1 MAAEKQVLKYDC
13 ATVNNLLDT
22 VNENKSLFPF
32 DTALNASS
40 QKGLPNSVIT
50 KAINAIKDV
59 TSNNKG
65 YFLSLEKLKAA
76 YPTAN
81 EGSKA
86 YVGSNYPY
94 QIYLYETSMGG
105 WHYTEETGGDDA
117 FNAGEFYTR
126 TEIDQ
131 QHEVINN
138 EISRV
143 EKGANYEVLEY
154 ETSIAT
160 TRLKVSEDNRKGGY
174 MITYNAGTGWIKE
187 QYIGELTDNEE
198 WIKDENWKA
207 EVLDE
212 NIQAIAENAQQQANL
227 AAANAV
233 TAKEQAEY
241 ANAMANEAKAASE
254 GVSSAV
260 INTMPIGTIMM
271 SGKGN
276 IFGEDWIECG
286 GIIPSTFEKSTITN
300 NISVT
305 SAILIENKRQVP
317 NFYTV
322 VLNDRIFKSTDLKLW
337 EQAGSIAFI
346 DSEKPYYFYSCVKVR
361 ESTYVA
367 LGLAFYDEPI
377 AYFTSENG
385 LDWVQEAYPFGTDI
399 AVLMTKANMYVGV
412 ITDNNGFYYKTF
424 VNDDWTRE
432 RIPLTISINETGLCA
447 FFEVNPKSVVTGSKF
462 VLIYK
467 NHIATRRAY
476 QGYSWVKG
484 SDYTSLSETD
494 KINHI
499 SAVFNKVLEETLVI
513 IKYED
518 KSYIS
523 HTKAFVSKDLEEWE
537 DISSYLPE
545 GVVSYPTP
553 KIEECNGCYLIIAGK
568 VFYSINGKTWIE
580 GSSTIVSER
589 LFYVNENDDK
599 MIALGSVGD
608 IASADAPIV
617 SPEIPYGYIKIK

>member
-50 KAINAIKDV
+50 KEINALKDA

-86 YVGSNYPY
+86 YVGENYPY
-94 QIYLYETSMGG
+94 KIYLYQSGLWTDSGQ
-105 WHYTEETGGDDA
+105 TGGDDS
-117 FNAGEFYTR
+117 FNAGEFYTK
-126 TEIDQ
+126 TQINQ
-131 QHEVINN
+131 QHEAINN

-143 EKGANYEVLEY
+143 KKGANYEVLEY

-160 TRLKVSEDNRKGGY
+160 TRLKVPEDNRKGGY
-174 MITYNAGTGWIKE
+174 MITYNPGTGWIKE
-187 QYIGELTDNEE
+187 QFIGDLTDNQE
-198 WIKDENWKA
+198 WIKDENWDV
-207 EVLDE
+207 VLEDSG
-212 NIQAIAENAQQQANL
+212 IQAIAENAKQKADL
-227 AAANAV
+227 AAENAII
-233 TAKEQAEY
+233 AREQAEY
-241 ANAMANEAKAASE
+241 ANTMANEAKTASE
-254 GVSSAV
+254 GVTSAV

-286 GIIPSTFEKSTITN
+286 GIIPSTFEESTITN

-305 SAILIENKRQVP
+305 VAKIIENRVQVP
-317 NFYTV
+317 NFYIV
-322 VLNDRIFKSTDLKLW
+322 ILNDRIFKSTDLKLW
-337 EQAGSIAFI
+337 EQAGGITFT
-346 DSEKPYYFYSCVKVR
+346 DSEKPYAFFSCVKIR
-361 ESTYVA
+361 ESNYVA
-367 LGLAFYDEPI
+367 LGLGFYDVEPI
-377 AYFTSENG
+377 AYFTSKNG

-399 AVLMTKANMYVGV
+399 AVLMAKANMYVGV
-412 ITDNNGFYYKTF
+412 ITDNNNFYYRGFT
-424 VNDDWTRE
+424 NNNWAIE
-432 RIPLTISINETGLCA
+432 RMPFTIPATEIDLCA
-447 FFEVNPKSVVTGSKF
+447 FFDVDPKSVVAGKKF

-467 NHIATRRAY
+467 NHIATRIAY
-476 QGYSWVKG
+476 RGGSWAKG
-484 SDYTSLSETD
+484 TDYTSLSETD
-494 KINHI
+494 KITYVC
-499 SAVFNKVLEETLVI
+499 AVYNKVLEETLVI

-518 KSYIS
+518 KSHMF
-523 HTKAFVSKDLEEWE
+523 HTKAFVSKDLEKWE

-553 KIEECNGCYLIIAGK
+553 EIEECNGCYLIDSGN

-580 GSSTIVSER
+580 GSAINVSTEM
-589 LFYVNENDDK
+589 LYVNENDDK
-599 MIALGSVGD
+599 IIALGRVGN
-608 IASADAPIV
+608 IVSADAPIV

>member
-50 KAINAIKDV
+50 KEINALKDA

-65 YFLSLEKLKAA
+65 YFFSLEKLKAA

-86 YVGSNYPY
+86 YVGENYPY
-94 QIYLYETSMGG
+94 KIYLYQSGLWTDSGQ
-105 WHYTEETGGDDA
+105 TGGDDS
-117 FNAGEFYTR
+117 FNAGEFYTKAQ
-126 TEIDQ
+126 IDQ
-131 QHEVINN
+131 QHEAINN

-160 TRLKVSEDNRKGGY
+160 TRLKVPEDNRKGGY
-174 MITYNAGTGWIKE
+174 MITYNPGTGWIKE
-187 QYIGELTDNEE
+187 QFIGDLTDNQE
-198 WIKDENWKA
+198 WIKDENWDV
-207 EVLDE
+207 VLEDSG
-212 NIQAIAENAQQQANL
+212 IQAIAENAKQKADL
-227 AAANAV
+227 AAENAV
-233 TAKEQAEY
+233 IAREQAEY
-241 ANAMANEAKAASE
+241 ANTMANEAKTASE
-254 GVSSAV
+254 SVTSAV

-286 GIIPSTFEKSTITN
+286 GIRPSTFEESTITN
-300 NISVT
+300 NISVKV
-305 SAILIENKRQVP
+305 AKIIENRVQVP
-317 NFYTV
+317 NFYIV

-337 EQAGSIAFI
+337 EQAGGITFT
-346 DSEKPYYFYSCVKVR
+346 DSKKSYVFSSCVKVR

-367 LGLAFYDEPI
+367 LGFGFYNVEPI
-377 AYFTSENG
+377 AYFTSKNG

-399 AVLMTKANMYVGV
+399 TVLMAKANMYVGV
-412 ITDNNGFYYKTF
+412 ITDNNGFYYRTF
-424 VNDDWTRE
+424 VNDNWTRE
-432 RIPLTISINETGLCA
+432 RIPLTISINETDLCA

-467 NHIATRRAY
+467 NYIATRRAY

-484 SDYTSLSETD
+484 TDYLSLSITD
-494 KINHI
+494 KVSHVR
-499 SAVFNKVLEETLVI
+499 AVYNKVLEETLVI

-518 KSYIS
+518 KSHMF
-523 HTKAFVSKDLEEWE
+523 HTKAFVSKDLEKWE

-553 KIEECNGCYLIIAGK
+553 KIEECNGCYLIDSGN

-580 GSSTIVSER
+580 GSAINVSTEM
-589 LFYVNENDDK
+589 LYVNENDDK
-599 MIALGSVGD
+599 IIALGRVGK
-608 IASADAPIV
+608 IVSADAPIV

>member
-50 KAINAIKDV
+50 KEINALKDA

-65 YFLSLEKLKAA
+65 YFFSLEKLKAA

-86 YVGSNYPY
+86 YVGENYPY
-94 QIYLYETSMGG
+94 KIYLYQSGLWTDSGQ
-105 WHYTEETGGDDA
+105 TGGDDS
-117 FNAGEFYTR
+117 FNAGEFYTKAQ
-126 TEIDQ
+126 IDQ
-131 QHEVINN
+131 QHEAINN

-160 TRLKVSEDNRKGGY
+160 TRLKVPEDNRKGGY
-174 MITYNAGTGWIKE
+174 MITYNPGTGWIKE
-187 QYIGELTDNEE
+187 QFIGDLTDNQE
-198 WIKDENWKA
+198 WIKDENWDV
-207 EVLDE
+207 VLEDSG
-212 NIQAIAENAQQQANL
+212 IQAIAENAKQKADL
-227 AAANAV
+227 AAENAV
-233 TAKEQAEY
+233 IAREQAEY
-241 ANAMANEAKAASE
+241 ANTMANEAKTASE
-254 GVSSAV
+254 SVTSAV

-286 GIIPSTFEKSTITN
+286 GIRPSTFEESTITN
-300 NISVT
+300 NISVKV
-305 SAILIENKRQVP
+305 AKIIENRVQVP
-317 NFYTV
+317 NFYIV

-337 EQAGSIAFI
+337 EQAGGITFT
-346 DSEKPYYFYSCVKVR
+346 DSKKSYVFSSCVKVR

-367 LGLAFYDEPI
+367 LGFGFYNVEPI
-377 AYFTSENG
+377 AYFTSKNG

-399 AVLMTKANMYVGV
+399 TVLMAKANMYVGV
-412 ITDNNGFYYKTF
+412 ITDNNGFYYRTF
-424 VNDDWTRE
+424 VNDNWTRE
-432 RIPLTISINETGLCA
+432 RIPLTISINETDLCA
-447 FFEVNPKSVVTGSKF
+447 FFEVNPKSAVTGSKF

-467 NHIATRRAY
+467 NYIATRRAY

-484 SDYTSLSETD
+484 TDYLSLSITD
-494 KINHI
+494 KVSHVR
-499 SAVFNKVLEETLVI
+499 AVYNKVLEETLVI

-518 KSYIS
+518 KSHMF
-523 HTKAFVSKDLEEWE
+523 HTKAFVSKDLEKWE

-553 KIEECNGCYLIIAGK
+553 KIEECNGCYLIDSGN

-580 GSSTIVSER
+580 GSAINVSTEM
-589 LFYVNENDDK
+589 LYVNENDDK
-599 MIALGSVGD
+599 IIALGRVGK
-608 IASADAPIV
+608 IVSADAPIV